1 MGYSLPGAIGASLA
15 TGEQVIS
22 INGDG
27 GIQMN
32 IQELAT
38 LKANDLDVIV
48 FIINNCEFGIIRQWE
63 EQNYGMKPY
72 QVKLQNPDFV
82 KLASSY
88 SIDGVRVDNL
98 ADLEYLL
105 ESDLRGPL
113 VVEVVVRSE
122 DIPLP

>member
-1 MGYSLPGAIGASLA
+1 
-15 TGEQVIS
+15 
-22 INGDG
+22 
-27 GIQMN
+27 
-32 IQELAT
+32 
-38 LKANDLDVIV
+38 
-48 FIINNCEFGIIRQWE
+48 
-63 EQNYGMKPY
+63 MKPY
-72 QVKLQNPDFV
+72 QVKLENPDFV

-88 SIDGVRVDNL
+88 LIDGVRVDNL